1 MERSTWRYLLRT
13 LLLGALLGVIMWLV
27 WIAVTVIRAN

>member
-13 LLLGALLGVIMWLV
+13 LLLGTLVGIIMWILYLT
-27 WIAVTVIRAN
+27 ITVLRAN

>member
-1 MERSTWRYLLRT
+1 MERSTWRYMRRT
-13 LLLGALLGVIMWLV
+13 LLLGTLLGVIMWLV